1 LLIES
6 LCVVADF
13 KFRDHSFRAI
23 SKTTDCYPVVK
34 ILIIICFIR
43 STDLSAA
50 RFEISRRGSTEE

>member
-1 LLIES
+1 MLIES

-13 KFRDHSFRAI
+13 KFHDYSLRAI
-23 SKTTDCYPVVK
+23 SKITDRYPAVK

-50 RFEISRRGSTEE
+50 RFEISRRGYEE